1 MFIPWQ
7 TYEGINVSIYSL
19 FEVIFL
25 LENAASLSFV
35 LTGKSNLLED
45 YFGKHRS
52 LGRRNDNPDV
62 YQFGCNSNTIRLQRS
77 IAINTEIQVNHIIRK
92 REHPGRL

>member
-7 TYEGINVSIYSL
+7 THEGINVSMYSL

-25 LENAASLSFV
+25 LENGASFV
-35 LTGKSNLLED
+35 LTEKSNLLEE
-45 YFGKHRS
+45 YLESARS

-77 IAINTEIQVNHIIRK
+77 IAINTKIQVNHIIRK
-92 REHPGRL
+92 REHPGHL

>member
-7 TYEGINVSIYSL
+7 TYEGIKISIYSL
-19 FEVIFL
+19 FEVVEFL
-25 LENAASLSFV
+25 LENGASFV
-35 LTGKSNLLED
+35 LPEKSNQDRIEE
-45 YFGKHRS
+45 YFGKHHS

-77 IAINTEIQVNHIIRK
+77 IVINTEKQVK
-92 REHPGRL
+92 